1 MNKTMKYIKEL
12 QRKKVKGQKSVN
24 VMGHRLDIDE
34 AIGYL
39 IDEEND
45 RQHMNMIGANT
56 ISLLHLIE
64 KGED

>member
-1 MNKTMKYIKEL
+1 MNKIMKRIKEL

-34 AIGYL
+34 AIEHL

-45 RQHMNMIGANT
+45 RQYM
-56 ISLLHLIE
+56 IE

>member
-1 MNKTMKYIKEL
+1 MNKTMKCIKEL

-34 AIGYL
+34 AIGHL

-45 RQHMNMIGANT
+45 RQHT
-56 ISLLHLIE
+56 IE